1 MSNDNDRALKF
12 ILEFG
17 RPERRGQI
25 WVPKGQ
31 NNEVEENLKGAG
43 YLTSVEDASV
53 LPATH
58 YAFTEKAW
66 NLYRALEELGTL
78 SKDAGKPAQSY
89 PVERCIG

>member
-1 MSNDNDRALKF
+1 MSNNDWALKF

-17 RPERRGQI
+17 GPERRGHVWI
-25 WVPKGQ
+25 PKGGYTA
-31 NNEVEENLKGAG
+31 VEECLKDAG
-43 YLTSVEDASV
+43 YLTSEEDASV

-78 SKDAGKPAQSY
+78 SKGAEKPAQSY